1 MSTSETAPSPEDGED
16 VAPLTEPLLSPS
28 VDGEDEESGLSVA
41 PTSSLPAALSN
52 VVMAVLGAGQLT
64 LPYVMSQLGFAFG
77 MLLLVCFAL
86 VAVYSSALL
95 RALTA
100 STKAATYGDMLGRAL
115 GPRWKT
121 ACAVVVVLYAFGTAV
136 SYFLIIREQLHRI
149 AAFFLPTSD
158 TGATPWEENKVFML
172 VVVTALVVYPLS
184 ALRDL
189 TALRFSS
196 SLGSLFAL
204 YITSVVCLYAPWGA
218 DRHHIREDDGG
229 VVLLRVC
236 RGGHP
241 PSPDL
246 APRLWPRSFAA
257 FAAASPL
264 LAFAL
269 NSGWAFVPV
278 FASLRDPTPSRGA
291 TLILVSHAIIAVNY
305 LIIAGVGYASYC
317 DSVEDNVVDSLPTSS
332 APALAARAALVFQLC
347 CGLPLRFHVIAG
359 AILPPESRRGGGD
372 GDGDGDDGDGDDG
385 EGDERQ
391 IDDEL
396 TRRGSPFGS
405 TRWVATQTI
414 LVPVT
419 MACACV
425 ATELHVVV
433 GLTAAVCASCIIYI
447 FPGVATLA
455 GAGGEVASRRKT
467 AAAGGLLAMGLF
479 VMTAGTW
486 ANAMDAAR
494 GRVGGAS

>member
-218 DRHHIREDDGG
+218 DRYHIREDDGG

-359 AILPPESRRGGGD
+359 AILPPSRV
-372 GDGDGDDGDGDDG
+372 G
-385 EGDERQ
+385 E
-391 IDDEL
+391 
-396 TRRGSPFGS
+396 
-405 TRWVATQTI
+405 ATT
-414 LVPVT
+414 
-419 MACACV
+419 
-425 ATELHVVV
+425 AT
-433 GLTAAVCASCIIYI
+433 
-447 FPGVATLA
+447 AT
-455 GAGGEVASRRKT
+455 G
-467 AAAGGLLAMGLF
+467 
-479 VMTAGTW
+479 MTAKATNDKSTTNRLV
-486 ANAMDAAR
+486 AVRRSAR
-494 GRVGGAS
+494 RVGWRRRRFSFPSRWRARAWRRNYTSWWD

>member
-86 VAVYSSALL
+86 VVVYSSALL

-218 DRHHIREDDGG
+218 DRYHIREDDGG

-305 LIIAGVGYASYC
+305 LIIAGVGYARITATRWKTRGGLAAG
-317 DSVEDNVVDSLPTSS
+317 VLG
-332 APALAARAALVFQLC
+332 PALAAEQ
-347 CGLPLRFHVIAG
+347 
-359 AILPPESRRGGGD
+359 
-372 GDGDGDDGDGDDG
+372 
-385 EGDERQ
+385 
-391 IDDEL
+391 
-396 TRRGSPFGS
+396 
-405 TRWVATQTI
+405 RW
-414 LVPVT
+414 
-419 MACACV
+419 CS
-425 ATELHVVV
+425 
-433 GLTAAVCASCIIYI
+433 SC
-447 FPGVATLA
+447 
-455 GAGGEVASRRKT
+455 
-467 AAAGGLLAMGLF
+467 AAGSLALSRHRGRDPSPSR
-479 VMTAGTW
+479 VGEATTARPAAGMTAKATNDKSTTNRLV
-486 ANAMDAAR
+486 AVRRSAR
-494 GRVGGAS
+494 RVGWRRRRFSFPSRWRARAWRRNYTSWWD

>member
-1 MSTSETAPSPEDGED
+1 MSTPETAPSPEDGED
-16 VAPLTEPLLSPS
+16 AAPLTEPLLPPS
-28 VDGEDEESGLSVA
+28 ADEEDEESGLSVA

-86 VAVYSSALL
+86 VAMYSSALL

-149 AAFFLPTSD
+149 AAFFLPPSD
-158 TGATPWEENKVFML
+158 TGATPWEENKVLML

-218 DRHHIREDDGG
+218 DRHHVHEDDGG

-241 PSPDL
+241 PNPDL

-278 FASLRDPTPSRGA
+278 FASLRDPTPSRGT

-359 AILPPESRRGGGD
+359 AILPPESRRGGGYGDD
-372 GDGDGDDGDGDDG
+372 GDGDGDDGDGN
-385 EGDERQ
+385 ERRGDS
-391 IDDEL
+391 

-405 TRWVATQTI
+405 TRWVATQTF

-455 GAGGEVASRRKT
+455 AARGEASTRRGGT
-467 AAAGGLLAMGLF
+467 AAGGLLAMGLF

-494 GRVGGAS
+494 GRVGAS

>member
-1 MSTSETAPSPEDGED
+1 MKSRFGRREKGGWQNSVRTGPPRSLAARFSRCRTLDAARDSTDVDLRDGSSPEDGED

-28 VDGEDEESGLSVA
+28 VDGEDEESACPSR
-41 PTSSLPAALSN
+41 PPRPCQQPSSN

-86 VAVYSSALL
+86 VAVCSSALL

-347 CGLPLRFHVIAG
+347 CGLPLRFHVIVG
-359 AILPPESRRGGGD
+359 AILPPSLRRGGDD
-372 GDGDGDDGDGDDG
+372 GDGDGDDG
-385 EGDERQ
+385 EGDERAKS
-391 IDDEL
+391 
-396 TRRGSPFGS
+396 TTNRPVAVRRSA
-405 TRWVATQTI
+405 RRVAGDATI

-419 MACACV
+419 MACAWRRNY
-425 ATELHVVV
+425 T
-433 GLTAAVCASCIIYI
+433 S
-447 FPGVATLA
+447 
-455 GAGGEVASRRKT
+455 GGI
-467 AAAGGLLAMGLF
+467 
-479 VMTAGTW
+479 
-486 ANAMDAAR
+486 DR
-494 GRVGGAS
+494 GRVRG